1 MSTGVRKSF
10 LFVDLR
16 HLATR
21 VAFFIAG
28 LAISAWAP
36 LVPFV
41 KSRLDV
47 SEGSLG
53 LLLLC
58 LGAGSIISMPLAGPL
73 VARWGSRRI
82 ICLSYLAIAVTLPAL
97 AVIDNVIEG
106 GFALL
111 AFGASMGAADI
122 AINVQ
127 ASELERLNNSKLMSG
142 FHGLY
147 SIGCLCGS
155 ALVGSVLWLG
165 ASPLSGALVA
175 ACVILVSTILFGRHL
190 PNAPTKHDG
199 PLLVLPRGTV
209 LFLGLMCFS
218 ALLVEGAMLDWSA
231 LILITDKS
239 VEPSR
244 AGIGYTCF
252 AVAMSAARLGGDWT
266 AQRLGERTNVAL
278 GALLAAIGI
287 WVVAFA
293 PGPRIAVAGFVLLGI
308 GCSNIIPLLYS
319 AAGKQRAMQPSRAI
333 GAVATLGYA
342 GGLAG
347 PAIIG
352 FVAHA
357 TSLVTA
363 FSLLG
368 GLLMLIACGYR
379 AIPESVKH

>member
-10 LFVDLR
+10 LSVDLQY
-16 HLATR
+16 LATR
-21 VAFFIAG
+21 VAFFVAG

-41 KSRLDV
+41 KNRLDV
-47 SEGSLG
+47 DDGSLG

-73 VARWGSRRI
+73 AARWGARRV
-82 ICLSYLAIAVTLPAL
+82 ICLSYLAIAVILPAL
-97 AVIDNVIEG
+97 AVIDSVIG
-106 GFALL
+106 CAVVLL

-122 AINVQ
+122 AINIQ
-127 ASELERLNNSKLMSG
+127 ASELERLSNSKLMSG

-147 SIGCLCGS
+147 SVGCLFGS
-155 ALVGSVLWLG
+155 ALVSAVLWLG
-165 ASPLSGALVA
+165 ASPLSGALLA
-175 ACVILVSTILFGRHL
+175 ACAVLVATILFGRHL

-199 PLLVLPRGTV
+199 PLLVMPRGTV

-239 VEPSR
+239 IEPSR

-252 AVAMSAARLGGDWT
+252 AVAMSAARFGGSWT
-266 AQRLGERTNVAL
+266 ARRLGERANVAL
-278 GALLAAIGI
+278 GAVLAAIGI
-287 WVVAFA
+287 WIVTFA
-293 PGPRIAVAGFVLLGI
+293 PGPGIAVAGFVLLGL

-319 AAGKQRAMQPSRAI
+319 AAGKQQSMQPSHAI

-357 TSLVTA
+357 TSLLTA

-368 GLLMLIACGYR
+368 ALLMLIACGYR
-379 AIPESVKH
+379 AIPASVKH